1 MRQKDRNGMIK
12 IVFQTW
18 MPECDSNKVKSFLFT
33 SPVCLIFTDLY
44 LCCVCNYIIISSF
57 TILLLNVHPEYIRY
71 VKIREGTV
79 HWVSQVHVNAQK
91 CHGGYYLLPLR
102 SVCTIA
108 QVTTAQHHFAF
119 FFLSQYVCISS
130 GLGSSP
136 AHISVQSWCNPW
148 PFIAVVWCI
157 RTCLF
162 ADTCS
167 RIGSNLVF
175 LFAKRLD

>member
-1 MRQKDRNGMIK
+1 MEAQKSNRNGVFKVGMRQKDRNGMIK
-12 IVFQTW
+12 IVLQTW

-33 SPVCLIFTDLY
+33 SPVCLILTDLY
-44 LCCVCNYIIISSF
+44 LSVIC
-57 TILLLNVHPEYIRY
+57 LLLNVHPEYIRY
-71 VKIREGTV
+71 IKIREGTV

-91 CHGGYYLLPLR
+91 CHGGYYLCLYHCSGDNSSTR
-102 SVCTIA
+102 FC
-108 QVTTAQHHFAF
+108 F